1 MGESLW
7 VGMQID
13 ERRDIEV
20 QAYRSTLV
28 LKYRNKRQINCSF
41 LHQACLLKFVPLL
54 SMSLL
59 FKTHIRFFFSY
70 YYIVL
75 HLLIHFVDLDILV
88 LFFYIWILKLTPVL
102 TKLVLVPHDN
112 QVFDITSLLIFTPHE
127 LDYLLCGRREL
138 WEVIFSYL
146 CIYALRDV
154 IGTSF
159 VECDGY
165 TLIFNFCRLIHLLI
179 I

>member
-1 MGESLW
+1 MKGEIL
-7 VGMQID
+7 
-13 ERRDIEV
+13 RYKHIE
-20 QAYRSTLV
+20 AHLCWNIEIKDRLIALFSTRPVCWNLFLYFPCLSC
-28 LKYRNKRQINCSF
+28 LKLI
-41 LHQACLLKFVPLL
+41 LG
-54 SMSLL
+54 
-59 FKTHIRFFFSY
+59 FFFSY